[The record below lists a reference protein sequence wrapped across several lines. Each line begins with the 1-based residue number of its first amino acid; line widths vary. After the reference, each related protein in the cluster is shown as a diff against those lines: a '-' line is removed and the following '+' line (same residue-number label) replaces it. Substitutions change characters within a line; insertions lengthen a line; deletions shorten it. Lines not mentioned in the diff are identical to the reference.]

1 MATPALRRAPHAADR
16 TPRRRA
22 RTPFTVASVFGTRPE
37 AIKLA
42 PVIRAIEADPDL
54 RSRVLVTAQHRK
66 LLDQTLAPFGIV
78 PDVDLDLM
86 QPGQAL
92 SDLSVG
98 VLEGMDRVL
107 AEEKPDLMLV
117 QGDTTTVFVA
127 ALAAFYRRIPVGH
140 VEAGLRSFDVDNPF
154 PEEANRRLTTQ
165 IAALNFAP
173 TSRAESNLL
182 LEQVAPERVVLTGNT
197 VVDALLSVANR
208 PDLPSA
214 PEAWKGLPDD
224 ACRVLVTL
232 HRRESW
238 GDALAGICRALR
250 AAADAVPQLHV
261 VYPVHPQPR
270 VRETVEPILQGHPR
284 IQLIEPLDYVENVA
298 AMKACSFIVTDSG
311 GIQEEAPVL
320 GKPVLVLRE
329 VTERP
334 EAVEAGTSWLVGTNE
349 KAVHAAVI
357 TLATDTEVYAS
368 MAQAISPYGDGHAS
382 QRIVSAIRSFA
393 GLPATLDGRR
403 PLQLTGA
410 FDVDRA
416 AAASSS

>member
-1 MATPALRRAPHAADR
+1 MASGS
-16 TPRRRA
+16 
-22 RTPFTVASVFGTRPE
+22 PFTVASVFGTRPE

-54 RSRVLVTAQHRK
+54 RSRVIVTAQHRE

-98 VLEGMDRVL
+98 VLQGMDRVL
-107 AEEKPDLMLV
+107 ADERPDLMLV

-127 ALAAFYRRIPVGH
+127 ALAAFYRRIPIGH
-140 VEAGLRSFDVDNPF
+140 VEAGLRSFDLDNPF

-173 TSRAESNLL
+173 TSRAESQLL
-182 LEQVAPERVVLTGNT
+182 LEQVAPERVLLTGNT
-197 VVDALLSVANR
+197 VVDALLSVASR
-208 PDLPSA
+208 PDLPPPPA
-214 PEAWKGLPDD
+214 PWLDLPED
-224 ACRVLVTL
+224 ACPVLVTL

-238 GDALAGICRALR
+238 GKPLAGICRAIR
-250 AAADAVPQLHV
+250 AAADAVPGLHV

-270 VRETVEPILQGHPR
+270 VRETVEPILRGHPR
-284 IQLIEPLDYVENVA
+284 IQLIEPLDYQENVA

-320 GKPVLVLRE
+320 GKPVLVLRD

-334 EAVEAGTSWLVGTNE
+334 EAVEAGTSWLVGTRE
-349 KAVHAAVI
+349 GAVREAIVI
-357 TLATDTEVYAS
+357 LATDQDVYGS

-382 QRIVSAIRSFA
+382 QRIVSAIRTFA

-403 PLQLTGA
+403 PLQLA
-410 FDVDRA
+410 RPVEIDRSA
-416 AAASSS
+416 AVSRS

>member
-1 MATPALRRAPHAADR
+1 MPN
-16 TPRRRA
+16 RRR
-22 RTPFTVASVFGTRPE
+22 RRSFTVASVFGTRPE

-42 PVIRAIEADPDL
+42 PVIRAIEADRDL
-54 RSRVLVTAQHRK
+54 RSRVLVTAQHRE
-66 LLDQTLAPFGIV
+66 LLDQTLEPFGIV

-86 QPGQAL
+86 EPGQAL

-98 VLEGMDRVL
+98 VLQGMDRVL
-107 AEEKPDLMLV
+107 AEEAPDLMLV

-140 VEAGLRSFDVDNPF
+140 VEAGLRSFDLENPY

-182 LEQVAPERVVLTGNT
+182 REQVPPERVILTGNT
-197 VVDALLSVANR
+197 VVDALLSAAAR
-208 PDLPSA
+208 PDLPSPPA
-214 PEAWKGLPDD
+214 SWIGLPDD
-224 ACRVLVTL
+224 ASRVLVTL

-238 GDALAGICRALR
+238 GKPLAGICRALR
-250 AAADAVPQLHV
+250 AAADAVPDLHI

-270 VRETVEPILQGHPR
+270 VRETVEPILRGHPR
-284 IQLIEPLDYVENVA
+284 IELIEPIDYLRNVA

-320 GKPVLVLRE
+320 GKPVLVLRT

-334 EAVEAGTSWLVGTNE
+334 EAVEAGTSWLVGTSE
-349 KAVHAAVI
+349 RAVREAVVA
-357 TLATDTEVYAS
+357 LATDRAVYES

-382 QRIVSAIRSFA
+382 QRIVSAIRTFA
-393 GLPATLDGRR
+393 GLPETLDARR
-403 PLQLTGA
+403 PLQLAGEL
-410 FDVDRA
+410 DEDQA
-416 AAASSS
+416 AAARSAR

>member
-1 MATPALRRAPHAADR
+1 MAGRAS
-16 TPRRRA
+16 
-22 RTPFTVASVFGTRPE
+22 FTVASVFGTRPE

-54 RSRVLVTAQHRK
+54 RSRVLVTAQHRE

-98 VLEGMDRVL
+98 VLEGMDKVL

-140 VEAGLRSFDVDNPF
+140 VEAGLRSFDVGNPF

-197 VVDALLSVANR
+197 VVDALLSVASR
-208 PDLPSA
+208 PDLPAA
-214 PEAWKGLPDD
+214 PEAWEGLPDD

-250 AAADAVPQLHV
+250 AAAEAVPRLHV

-270 VRETVEPILQGHPR
+270 VRETVEPILRGHPR

-349 KAVHAAVI
+349 KAVRAAVV
-357 TLATDTEVYAS
+357 TLATDPEVYAS

-410 FDVDRA
+410 VDEDRA
-416 AAASSS
+416 AAAFSS